1 MKRAD
6 FIVTNKTT
14 GEELE
19 VFSRKGNVSIDE
31 LAADII
37 TISNKTATDPEE
49 MQILIDFQEDMEG

>member
-19 VFSRKGNVSIDE
+19 VFSKKGNISIDE
-31 LAADII
+31 LAAGI
-37 TISNKTATDPEE
+37 TTIANKTATDPDEL
-49 MQILIDFQEDMEG
+49 QIIIEFQ